1 MGNKYIHQLILQGES
16 QHLDFKYEI
25 SDAKKIART
34 LSAFANTEGGKL
46 LVGVRDNGAI
56 AGIHSD
62 EEIFMVE
69 SAAHVFCR
77 PKVDYTFKTW
87 LINGKSILEVTVVE
101 SPLKPHF
108 APWKEDQWRA
118 FVRVADE
125 NFIANSVMVDVWEKK
140 LTGKPVLVKYNRI
153 EETLLSYLKENTE
166 ISLSGFCKLC
176 QIKYPMAKRILVN
189 LVTIGILKIHFSEN
203 NATYRLE

>member
-1 MGNKYIHQLILQGES
+1 MGNKYIHELIAQGES

-62 EEIFMVE
+62 EEIFMIE
-69 SAAHVFCR
+69 SAAHVFCH
-77 PKVDYTFKTW
+77 PKVEYTFKTW

-101 SPLKPHF
+101 SLIKPHF

-125 NFIANSVMVDVWEKK
+125 NFVANSVMVDVWEKK
-140 LTGKPVLVKYNRI
+140 LTGKPVMVKYNRI
-153 EETLLSYLKENTE
+153 EETLLSYLKENAE
-166 ISLSGFCKLC
+166 ISLSGF
-176 QIKYPMAKRILVN
+176 
-189 LVTIGILKIHFSEN
+189 
-203 NATYRLE
+203 